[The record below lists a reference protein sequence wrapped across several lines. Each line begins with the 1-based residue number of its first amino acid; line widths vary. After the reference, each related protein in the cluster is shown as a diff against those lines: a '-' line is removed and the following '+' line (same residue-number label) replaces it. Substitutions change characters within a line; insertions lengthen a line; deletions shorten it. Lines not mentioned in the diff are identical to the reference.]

1 MEGENIINFKV
12 KIILGAL
19 SKWYIPIQNIV
30 IFGSTFLLG
39 ETAMLSEPING
50 RIDNKIFLIKVVWY
64 GQTALYEQLSKKK
77 HFHLVKACFI
87 RNMFLFLKYVF
98 TIS

>member
-12 KIILGAL
+12 KIILGAI

-39 ETAMLSEPING
+39 ETAMLSEP
-50 RIDNKIFLIKVVWY
+50 D
-64 GQTALYEQLSKKK
+64 
-77 HFHLVKACFI
+77 
-87 RNMFLFLKYVF
+87 
-98 TIS
+98 

>member
-77 HFHLVKACFI
+77 KTFI
-87 RNMFLFLKYVF
+87 
-98 TIS
+98 